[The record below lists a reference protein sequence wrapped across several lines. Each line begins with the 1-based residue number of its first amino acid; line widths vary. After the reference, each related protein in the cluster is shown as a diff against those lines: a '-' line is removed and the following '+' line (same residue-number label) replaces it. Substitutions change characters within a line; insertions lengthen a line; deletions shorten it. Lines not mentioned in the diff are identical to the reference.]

1 MSKMRA
7 GFIGMGDIGL
17 PMAKNVVTKGFETTV
32 CGHVRRQPIEEMVA
46 LGAKES
52 PHPKGVAENSDAVI
66 IMVQNDKQA
75 EEVIFGNN
83 GLMEG
88 LHDGAGIILM
98 GTFAPAFCRRVE
110 SEGKPKNIDVL
121 DGPVVGARMGAAAG
135 TLGISVGGDPHVVER
150 YRPLIETMGTI
161 TYCGLLGM
169 GQIVKLSNN
178 ICATL
183 NAWVLYEAM
192 NWGIANGGDEKTL
205 IEHIKIGSGNS
216 FTAQNWEWIKSMF
229 TDPPPPTYYVGVK
242 DMNHVLEI
250 GTDLRLPCYFTALA
264 AERLKGPPPQLLEG
278 PLTTE
283 WSERKD

>member
-46 LGAKES
+46 LGAKEA
-52 PHPKGVAENSDAVI
+52 PHPKEVAENSDAVI

-75 EEVIFGNN
+75 EEVIFGHN

-88 LHDGAGIILM
+88 FKDGAGIILM

-110 SEGKPKNIDVL
+110 DEGKTKRLEVL
-121 DGPVVGARMGAAAG
+121 DAPVVGARMGAAAG
-135 TLGISVGGDPHVVER
+135 TLGISVGGDKDIVEK

-161 TYCGLLGM
+161 TYCGPLGM

-178 ICATL
+178 ICSTI
-183 NAWVLYEAM
+183 NSWVLYEAM
-192 NWGIANGGDEKTL
+192 NWGIANGGDEKTI
-205 IEHIKIGSGNS
+205 IEHIKIGSGGS
-216 FTAQNWEWIKSMF
+216 FIAQNWEWIKSMF

-242 DMNHVLEI
+242 DMSHVLDI
-250 GTDLRLPCYFTALA
+250 GKDLRLPCFFTALCN
-264 AERLKGPPPQLLEG
+264 ELLKGPPPKLLDG

-283 WSERKD
+283 WIKSKD